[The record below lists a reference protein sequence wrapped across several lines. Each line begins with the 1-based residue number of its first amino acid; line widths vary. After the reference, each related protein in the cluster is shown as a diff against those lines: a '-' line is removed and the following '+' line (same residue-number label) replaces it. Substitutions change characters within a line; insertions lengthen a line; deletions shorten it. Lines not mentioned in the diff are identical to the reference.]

1 MIKKYLPWFIALV
14 FIGLLVLL
22 FIKKDEMNQYMSE
35 MIVSQT
41 PEEVKKSGQ
50 KKVDSLYNYLQN
62 DQNYKVTFLGFGA
75 DNCVN
80 CKRMKKVQEQIGEKY
95 PGQVN
100 IVCLNV
106 LQPENL
112 KLMKM
117 YGIATIP
124 SQILLNAKGEEFFR
138 NSGYYAPEKLS
149 KIIEKQLT
157 K

>member
-14 FIGLLVLL
+14 FTGLL
-22 FIKKDEMNQYMSE
+22 EMDQYMSE

-41 PEEVKKSGQ
+41 PEKVKKSGQ
-50 KKVDSLYNYLQN
+50 KEIDSLYNYLQN

-80 CKRMKKVQEQIGEKY
+80 CKRMKKVQKKIGDKY

-124 SQILLNAKGEEFFR
+124 SQVLLNAQGEEFFR

-149 KIIEKQLT
+149 KIIETQLT